1 MRKNYLI
8 AAFEKTAEERFPAQA
23 AQLLASM
30 HQRTAARNSAAVSA
44 TATTSLMT
52 ECTRSFTGAGQKRW
66 GVATTAATSVS
77 SL

>member
-8 AAFEKTAEERFPAQA
+8 AAFEKTVAERFPAQA

-44 TATTSLMT
+44 TATTSPT
-52 ECTRSFTGAGQKRW
+52 TVCTRSCCGTAPKRW
-66 GVATTAATSVS
+66 AAGTIAVTSGS
-77 SL
+77 G

>member
-8 AAFEKTAEERFPAQA
+8 AAFEKTVAERFPAQA

-44 TATTSLMT
+44 TATTSPRVYLKT
-52 ECTRSFTGAGQKRW
+52 SFRCAKC
-66 GVATTAATSVS
+66 
-77 SL
+77 